1 MPPRITSGARCWSI
15 LFVLVAALVCAADP
29 LEDADKS
36 AGEFVKLQI
45 EDARLAMEWRA
56 QRELLESLVRA
67 FQERAAS
74 LEEKRDLTKAKTAR
88 DREDLDAMRAKIQSA
103 NDDVRIFETR
113 LNALSAQLLAL
124 RPRLPPHLSE
134 ALEMSYRTLADT
146 GVPAG
151 ERMQQA
157 MNVLNRC
164 AQFNRIVTVG
174 EDVLSL
180 EGEPPEKSL
189 PVIYWG
195 LSHGYAVDRVAR
207 KAWVGSPG
215 PSGWRWEARPEAFD
229 GVVRLIAIAND
240 KADPTYVA
248 VPALVTRSLS
258 ATPGP
263 QAHE

>member
-1 MPPRITSGARCWSI
+1 MLRRTSPGIRLLTI
-15 LFVLVAALVCAADP
+15 LLVLAAPSVRAADA
-29 LEDADKS
+29 LEEADKS
-36 AGEFVKLQI
+36 AREFVELEI
-45 EDARLAMEWRA
+45 EDARLATEWRS
-56 QRELLESLVRA
+56 QHELLESLVRA
-67 FQERAAS
+67 LQERAAA

-88 DREDLDAMRAKIQSA
+88 DREDLDAIRAKIQSA
-103 NDDVRIFETR
+103 NEDVRTFEIR
-113 LNALSAQLLAL
+113 LNALSTKLLSL
-124 RPRLPPHLSE
+124 RPSLPPHLSD

-146 GVPAG
+146 GVPVG

-207 KAWVGSPG
+207 KAWLGSPG
-215 PSGWRWEARPEAFD
+215 PAGWRWEARPEAFA

-240 KADPTYVA
+240 QTDPTYVA
-248 VPALVTRSLS
+248 VPAVVTRSLPAPS
-258 ATPGP
+258 G
-263 QAHE
+263 H